1 MTRYSRRLKRVA
13 VVVFH
18 LALGASLPMSTLG
31 TSSCSLD
38 NLVWWQMRILV
49 ALTIL
54 DALIRED
61 P

>member
-1 MTRYSRRLKRVA
+1 MRLKRVA